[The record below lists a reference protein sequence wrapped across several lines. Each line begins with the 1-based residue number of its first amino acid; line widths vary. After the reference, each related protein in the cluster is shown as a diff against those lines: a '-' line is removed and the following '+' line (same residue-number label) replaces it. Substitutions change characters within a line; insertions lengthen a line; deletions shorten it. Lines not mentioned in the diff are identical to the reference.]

1 MSEGHATMRFS
12 LEELRLIA
20 HCITFALVR
29 DGLNKGEWR
38 DAKTILDEIAV
49 AIHEG
54 NIRREDNEHATR
66 DTEQAARLGQAEA
79 ADPGAGWGGV
89 VEPDR

>member
-1 MSEGHATMRFS
+1 MSKGHATMRFS

-29 DGLNKGEWR
+29 DGLSKGEWR

-54 NIRREDNEHATR
+54 NIRREDNTHATR
-66 DTEQAARLGQAEA
+66 SPEPTEGQAEA
-79 ADPGAGWGGV
+79 PNPGAGRGGV

>member
-1 MSEGHATMRFS
+1 MSKGHATMLFS

-29 DGLNKGEWR
+29 DGLSQGEWR
-38 DAKTILDEIAV
+38 DAKVILDEIAV

-54 NIRREDNEHATR
+54 NIRREDNEHATG
-66 DTEQAARLGQAEA
+66 DTEPGQAEA
-79 ADPGAGWGGV
+79 ADPGAGRGGI
-89 VEPDR
+89 VELDR